1 MAAKLTVKSRDII
14 VHREQIMALS
24 EAAKTSL
31 AGIWGGYDFY
41 LIRDDHF
48 QTASEMVERFLE
60 LNLLRWRRVARS
72 GHIEFLNNLSEVRA
86 ILMGWAERKLN
97 TTTVDD
103 SIRTIQA
110 NIMFKQL
117 LYGQETINFGS
128 VGTNWNKKTDIAE
141 ELKTYKPWSVAHA
154 AAVLGGMSKL
164 HEHVMSINVTSS
176 EATFFEGWWE
186 LTDEVDRP
194 MLFPQVWGHTSGK
207 LWLES
212 GDKAF
217 PAFFSFGLVNVVS
230 RTKLF
235 IQCEPESSKVTPE
248 WNEKMNAKQNLAAQG
263 GWLVF
268 RFSSHDVMNN
278 LPNCFDRLEGYL
290 TY

>member
-1 MAAKLTVKSRDII
+1 
-14 VHREQIMALS
+14 MALS

-48 QTASEMVERFLE
+48 QTASDMVERFLE
-60 LNLLRWRRVARS
+60 LNLPRWRRAARP
-72 GHIEFLNNLSEVRA
+72 GDVEFLTNLPEVRT
-86 ILMGWAERKLN
+86 ILMGWAEKKLN
-97 TTTVDD
+97 TTTADN

-117 LYGQETINFGS
+117 LYGQGMINFGS
-128 VGTNWNKKTDIAE
+128 VGTNWNKKTEIAA
-141 ELKTYKPWSVAHA
+141 ELNRYKPWSVAHA
-154 AAVLGGMSKL
+154 SAVLGGMAEL
-164 HEHVMSINVTSS
+164 HQHVMSIIETSS
-176 EATFFEGWWE
+176 EASFFEGWWK
-186 LTDEVDRP
+186 LTHEVDRP

-217 PAFFSFGLVNVVS
+217 PAFFSFGLINVVS
-230 RTKLF
+230 RTKLL
-235 IQCEPESSKVTPE
+235 IQCEPKSSKVTPE
-248 WNEKMNAKQNLAAQG
+248 WKEKMNAKQNLATQA

-268 RFSSHDVMNN
+268 RFSDHEVIDN
-278 LPNCFDRLEGYL
+278 PQNCFDRLERYF

>member
-1 MAAKLTVKSRDII
+1 
-14 VHREQIMALS
+14 MALS
-24 EAAKTSL
+24 EAAKTTL

-48 QTASEMVERFLE
+48 QTASDIVERFLE
-60 LNLLRWRRVARS
+60 LNLPRWRRAARPCDV
-72 GHIEFLNNLSEVRA
+72 EFLNNLPEVRT
-86 ILMGWAERKLN
+86 ILMGWAEKKLN
-97 TTTVDD
+97 TTTADD

-110 NIMFKQL
+110 SIMFKQL

-128 VGTNWNKKTDIAE
+128 VSTNWNKKIEIAE
-141 ELKTYKPWSVAHA
+141 ELKRYKPWSVAHA
-154 AAVLGGMSKL
+154 SAVLGGMSEI
-164 HEHVMSINVTSS
+164 HQHVMSIIETSS
-176 EATFFEGWWE
+176 EATFFEGWWG
-186 LTDEVDRP
+186 LTDEVDGP

-230 RTKLF
+230 RTKLL
-235 IQCEPESSKVTPE
+235 IQCEPKSSEVTPDWKE
-248 WNEKMNAKQNLAAQG
+248 QMNARQNLGAQG

-268 RFSSHDVMNN
+268 RFSNHEVINN
-278 LPNCFDRLEGYL
+278 LQNCFERLEGYL